1 MMKYIIL
8 HVRDINMPAQFY
20 LDFVAIICFCL
31 IAEKTSQYTKYSVG
45 DSKYFGVNE
54 ITGEIFVAG
63 ILFGQA
69 NQVSSI

>member
-1 MMKYIIL
+1 MHDEIHYLACKGHKYANT
-8 HVRDINMPAQFY
+8 V
-20 LDFVAIICFCL
+20 VAIICFCL

-69 NQVSSI
+69 NQVSSL